1 MNYKRII
8 PRINIKGENVVKTI
22 NLEGLKVLGDPND
35 FSLNYFNEGADEIIF
50 MDVVATL
57 YNRNNL
63 HNIIKKI
70 SNNIFIP
77 ITVGGGIRSID
88 DAKILF
94 ENGADK
100 VAINTAA
107 IMNPNLITNFIEIF
121 GAQNLVLSIEA
132 KRINKNKWVC
142 FTHTGREKTNID
154 VIEWIKKTVNLG
166 VGEILLTSIDN
177 EGLSDGFDIDLVKS
191 AGKICKVPLI
201 FGGGLGKLSDI
212 EPVIDY
218 VDGLSISG
226 SFHYKKIK
234 INELRNK
241 VLNYH
246 E

>member
-63 HNIIKKI
+63 HDIIKKI

-132 KRINKNKWVC
+132 KKELIKINGYVLP
-142 FTHTGREKTNID
+142 TQAREKTNID

-201 FGGGLGKLSDI
+201 FWRR
-212 EPVIDY
+212 
-218 VDGLSISG
+218 
-226 SFHYKKIK
+226 FRKIK
-234 INELRNK
+234 
-241 VLNYH
+241 
-246 E
+246 